1 MPVPL
6 EQFVKQLEDSGIL
19 AGDTLQDFIPPKAS
33 PKDAEELARDLVR
46 NKKLTKFQAEEVYRG
61 NGKSLVLGNYT
72 ILDKIG
78 AGGMGQVFKA
88 EHRRMHRIVAVK
100 MLPTGMMKN
109 PAVVARFEREVTA
122 AAKLNHPNI
131 VTAFDADNANGVHLL
146 IMEYVEGADLS
157 ALVKKNGPLPVEQ
170 ALNSIL
176 QTARGL
182 EAAHA
187 EGIVH
192 RDIKPA
198 NLLLDQNGTV
208 KILDM
213 GLARIADD
221 APGQAELTN
230 TGTVMGTVDYMAPEQ
245 ALNTKTADAR
255 ADIYSLGCSLF
266 YLLTGKAAYG
276 GDTLMAKLLAHRD
289 QPIPVL
295 RTIRP
300 EVPEQVEAVFSRMV
314 AKKIEDR
321 YQTMTEVITD
331 LETLSNRQAPL
342 SNTSS
347 NSAVSLGA
355 STDEGLTNFLKDI
368 SLSEANPVQRNKP
381 AGRSVGVFGAFGKEK
396 QKYLLIG
403 GGVLGA
409 FLGGLLLLAVV
420 AASFKKKEEMPV
432 VAPKLAKS
440 EGKSVKSSGNPTSEK
455 WNTPA
460 FQQWMKEVERMPA
473 DEQLQAV
480 SKKLREL
487 NPGFDGKFRSM
498 YGESALVE
506 NGVVREIG
514 FATDHV
520 SDISPVL
527 ALRGLRSLGCTGMIE
542 GNLSDLR
549 PLTGMQLVL
558 LNVQGNKV
566 EDLAPLTGMR
576 LDTLL
581 LFGNPWPN
589 YGKPIKSLS
598 PLKGMPLTN
607 LNLTSLEDGDL
618 SPLQGMPLVS
628 LNLAGIEIKDIS
640 VLKGMPLQQLVIS
653 NCQITQDSDFSVLKD
668 MPLKDLSIDF
678 KPERDTDVLRSIK
691 TLETINN
698 KPVAEFWKEV
708 EEQQKGKAP

>member
-1 MPVPL
+1 MGLPL
-6 EQFVKQLEDSGIL
+6 EQFVRQLEDSGIL
-19 AGDTLQDFIPPKAS
+19 AAETLQDFIPPRAS
-33 PKDAEELARDLVR
+33 PKDAEELARELVR
-46 NKKLTKFQAEEVYRG
+46 HKKLTKFQAEEVYRG
-61 NGKSLVLGNYT
+61 KGKSLVLGNYLL
-72 ILDKIG
+72 LDKIG

-100 MLPTGMMKN
+100 MLAAGMMKN

-131 VTAFDADNANGVHLL
+131 VTAFDADNADGVHLL

-157 ALVKKNGPLPVEQ
+157 ALVKKNGPLPVDA
-170 ALNSIL
+170 ALNYIL

-198 NLLLDQNGTV
+198 NLLLDKKGTV

-213 GLARIADD
+213 GLARIAGD

-266 YLLTGKAAYG
+266 YLLTGRATYD

-295 RTIRP
+295 RTFRP
-300 EVPEQVEAVFSRMV
+300 EAPEPVEAVFRRMV

-321 YQTMTEVITD
+321 YQTMSELIAD
-331 LETLSNRQAPL
+331 LETLANRQAPS
-342 SNTSS
+342 SNT
-347 NSAVSLGA
+347 AVSEGA
-355 STDEGLTNFLKDI
+355 STDGGLTNFLKDI

-381 AGRSVGVFGAFGKEK
+381 AGPSFGKEK
-396 QKYLLIG
+396 KKYLLIG
-403 GGVLGA
+403 GVPLA
-409 FLGGLLLLAVV
+409 GLILLAVL
-420 AASFKKKEEMPV
+420 AASFNKNEEP
-432 VAPKLAKS
+432 PAKTQKPAKPAS
-440 EGKSVKSSGNPTSEK
+440 NSVKSDANPPAEK
-455 WNTPA
+455 WQTAA
-460 FQQWMKEVERMPA
+460 FRQWMKDVERMPA

-480 SKKLREL
+480 SQKLREL
-487 NPGFDGKFRSM
+487 NPEFDGKI
-498 YGESALVE
+498 GGQWGGLPDIE
-506 NGVVREIG
+506 NGVVRGIG

-527 ALRGLRSLGCTGMIE
+527 ALSGLRTLGCQGIPN

-549 PLTGMQLVL
+549 PLRGMQLVTL
-558 LNVQGNKV
+558 ALQNNKI
-566 EDLAPLTGMR
+566 EDLTPLAGMRLTSLHISSAGKPVKSLAPLK
-576 LDTLL
+576 D
-581 LFGNPWPN
+581 
-589 YGKPIKSLS
+589 
-598 PLKGMPLTN
+598 MPLN
-607 LNLTSLEDGDL
+607 ALNIYSLEDGDL
-618 SPLQGMPLVS
+618 SPLAGMSLVHF
-628 LNLAGIEIKDIS
+628 LLGNADIKDIS
-640 VLKGMPLQQLVIS
+640 VLKGMPLQSLRFL
-653 NCQITQDSDFSVLKD
+653 NCQTPPDSDFSLLKD
-668 MPLKDLSIDF
+668 MPLKELEFDF
-678 KPERDTDVLRSIK
+678 QPEQDTDLLRSIK
-691 TLETINN
+691 TLETINQ

-708 EEQQKGKAP
+708 EEQQQGKTP

>member
-19 AGDTLQDFIPPKAS
+19 AGDTLKDFIPPRAS
-33 PKDAEELARDLVR
+33 PKDAEELATELVR
-46 NKKLTKFQAEEVYRG
+46 KKKLTKFQAEEVYRG
-61 NGKSLVLGNYT
+61 KGKSLVLGNYT

-88 EHRRMHRIVAVK
+88 EHRRMKRIVAVK
-100 MLPTGMMKN
+100 MLATAMMMD

-131 VTAFDADNANGVHLL
+131 VTAFDADNANDVHLL

-170 ALNSIL
+170 AVNYIL

-182 EAAHA
+182 KAAHA

-198 NLLLDQNGTV
+198 NLLLDKNGTV

-213 GLARIADD
+213 GLARIAGD
-221 APGQAELTN
+221 APAQAELTS

-266 YLLTGKAAYG
+266 YLLTGKATYH

-300 EVPEQVEAVFSRMV
+300 EVPEQVEAVFCKMV
-314 AKKIEDR
+314 AKRIEDR
-321 YQTMTEVITD
+321 YQTMTEVIAD
-331 LETLSNRQAPL
+331 LETLSNRQARS
-342 SNTSS
+342 SNTSAS
-347 NSAVSLGA
+347 NTAVSLGA
-355 STDEGLTNFLKDI
+355 ATDEGLTNFFKDI
-368 SLSEANPVQRNKP
+368 SISEANPVQRNKP
-381 AGRSVGVFGAFGKEK
+381 AGRSVGKEK

-403 GGVLGA
+403 GGV
-409 FLGGLLLLAVV
+409 LGGLLLLAVV
-420 AASFKKKEEMPV
+420 AASFKKKPETLV
-432 VAPKLAKS
+432 VTAKPAKS

-455 WNTPA
+455 WKPPA
-460 FQQWMKEVERMPA
+460 FQQWMKEVDRMPA

-487 NPGFDGKFRSM
+487 NKGFDGKICGMF
-498 YGESALVE
+498 GGGSALVE

-514 FATDHV
+514 FVTDNV

-527 ALRGLRSLGCTGMIE
+527 ALRGLRNLGCMGRIE

-549 PLTGMQLVL
+549 PLKGMQLVS
-558 LNVQGNKV
+558 LNIQGNKI

-576 LDTLL
+576 LDNLHC
-581 LFGNPWPN
+581 FGNPCTS

-598 PLKGMPLTN
+598 ALKGMPLTN
-607 LNLTSLEDGDL
+607 LSLSSLGDGDL
-618 SPLQGMPLVS
+618 SPLEGMPLIS
-628 LNLAGIEIKDIS
+628 LVVAGMEIKDIS
-640 VLKGMPLQQLVIS
+640 ILKGMPLQFLAIAS
-653 NCQITQDSDFSVLKD
+653 CQITPDSDFSVLKD
-668 MPLKDLSIDF
+668 MPLKQLSIDF
-678 KPERDTDVLRSIK
+678 EPERDTELLRSIK
-691 TLETINN
+691 TLETING

-708 EEQQKGKAP
+708 EEQPKGKKP